1 MIVEPHLSAVR
12 QLTSDLRISET
23 NAETENLLLLR
34 VNLPGLQID
43 AQWHADPGDVHRG
56 VEAALG
62 EDVDQ
67 HCQGGRVLEEQVF
80 TVDVGDARDRV
91 ANQDWH
97 HLAFNELDHP
107 PEGFWLLHL
116 VAIQPPD
123 EVLAGVPDDFAG
135 QRQPPKPV
143 EGARVQLQR
152 ALIFQLADDFGLHLG
167 DGCLGVDEVVVE
179 DLLEGN
185 QRVVGLLLEDAIAV
199 ACQPLAKVRCPF
211 LPTFAHARAGDLLV
225 VGDDLP
231 SALELARHAFRLVD
245 EQHHDVEGG
254 LLEVDHLRG
263 AGELPPQPDHLVE
276 EQLEALDLYLG
287 AREAIEQRAVLL
299 LRLRQLAQQDS
310 DYLPIP
316 DHAASCLDG
325 ARLRCVKELG
335 NHNGWRLDVAHL
347 ANEVRV
353 GAFARTRRPPEQD
366 QLLGETHPA
375 AAELP
380 L

>member
-1 MIVEPHLSAVR
+1 MGAGET
-12 QLTSDLRISET
+12 LTSNLRISEAH
-23 NAETENLLLLR
+23 AETENLLLLR

-67 HCQGGRVLEEQVF
+67 HRQGGRVLEERVF
-80 TVDVGDARDRV
+80 GVDAGHARDRV
-91 ANQDWH
+91 ANHDRH
-97 HLAFNELDHP
+97 HLAFNELDYP

-116 VAIQPPD
+116 VAVQPAD
-123 EVLAGVPDDFAG
+123 EVLAGVADDFAG

-143 EGARVQLQR
+143 EGARIQLQR
-152 ALIFQLADDFGLHLG
+152 ALIFQLADDVGLHLG
-167 DGCLGVDEVVVE
+167 DGRLGIDEVVVE

-185 QRVVGLLLEDAIAV
+185 QRVIGLLLEDAVAV
-199 ACQPLAKVRCPF
+199 ARQPLAKVRRPF
-211 LPTFAHARAGDLLV
+211 LPPFAHARAGDLLV

-245 EQHHDVEGG
+245 EEHHDVEDG

-263 AGELPPQPDHLVE
+263 AGELPPQRDHLVE
-276 EQLEALDLYLG
+276 EQLEALDLHLG
-287 AREAIEQRAVLL
+287 AREAVEQRAVLL
-299 LRLRQLAQQDS
+299 LGLKQLAQEDA
-310 DYLPIP
+310 DHLPVP
-316 DHAASCLDG
+316 DHAAARLDG
-325 ARLRCVKELG
+325 ARLRGVKELG
-335 NHNGWRLDVAHL
+335 NHDGRRLDAAHL
-347 ANEVRV
+347 ADEVRV
-353 GAFARTRRPPEQD
+353 GAFARARRPPEQD